1 MSDARSDEPP
11 RANASALPAGPSC
24 WDCRYL
30 RITWDTRHP
39 YACDFMGFQSRILP
53 CIEVLRADGRP
64 CGAFVA
70 KPRTPNPDKTAANTV
85 GQTSPRQE
93 TDRRAFAGGIN
104 IIT

>member
-1 MSDARSDEPP
+1 M
-11 RANASALPAGPSC
+11 
-24 WDCRYL
+24 

-39 YACDFMGFQSRILP
+39 YACDFMGFQSRMLP

-70 KPRTPNPDKTAANTV
+70 KPRAAAEPKADKTAANTV

-93 TDRRAFAGGIN
+93 TDRRGFAGGIN

>member
-1 MSDARSDEPP
+1 MPDRL
-11 RANASALPAGPSC
+11 ASGPNC

-39 YACDFMGFQSRILP
+39 YGCQFMGFQSRMLP
-53 CIEVLRADGRP
+53 CLEVMRADGRP
-64 CGAFVA
+64 CGAFVPKA
-70 KPRTPNPDKTAANTV
+70 LPNTSANTAANTV

-93 TDRRAFAGGIN
+93 TDRRGLAGGIN